1 MKTVINQQQIIWD
14 TFGHLET
21 FNPEWLE
28 QQDHWED
35 FIAAFF
41 KSNGLAYDSNM
52 SRVETCI
59 RAEDKAAF
67 ASMFEQLLP
76 RLRQSTDLSDVDT
89 VILAHWTPDLHLGTS
104 VVNYVIH
111 SLELGEQSFGLAIS
125 DRGLSAPFMA
135 LDCAHRYIQERDS
148 SALLLIADQKHL
160 LYRSALMDALA
171 PENSACI
178 VKINRSGSGWSYAG
192 YRKHTHVTERDLG
205 QSVQEMITHFGLS
218 PQTRIIAS
226 PALLTQL
233 SDAGQLPEHDEASVK
248 TDERYVG
255 IDEKYIAIDEKL
267 LCAAPFAALE
277 QYGQPEQDYL
287 LVRYDEGILTG
298 VGFSHQEEDV
308 CA

>member
-14 TFGHLET
+14 TFGNLET

-41 KSNGLAYDSNM
+41 KSNGLAYDSDM
-52 SRVETCI
+52 SRVESCI
-59 RAEDKAAF
+59 RSEDKAAF
-67 ASMFEQLLP
+67 ASMFERLLP
-76 RLRQSTDLSDVDT
+76 RLRQRTDLSDVDT

-111 SLELGEQSFGLAIS
+111 TLELGEQSFGLAIS

-135 LDCAHRYIQERDS
+135 LDCIHRYIQERDS

-160 LYRSALMDALA
+160 LYRSSLMDELA

-178 VKINRSGSGWSYAG
+178 VKISRSGSGWTYAG
-192 YRKHTHVTERDLG
+192 YRKHTHVTERDID
-205 QSVQEMITHFGLS
+205 QSVQEMITHFGLA
-218 PQTRIIAS
+218 PETRIIAS
-226 PALLTQL
+226 PTLLARL
-233 SDAGQLPEHDEASVK
+233 SCESELSSRPLPEHDDLPRASHK
-248 TDERYVG
+248 
-255 IDEKYIAIDEKL
+255 KHIAIDDKL

-277 QYGQPEQDYL
+277 QYGQPDQDYL
-287 LVRYDEGILTG
+287 LIRHDDGILTG
-298 VGFSHQEEDV
+298 VGFTHQEEDL

>member
-14 TFGHLET
+14 TFGNLET

-135 LDCAHRYIQERDS
+135 LDCVHRYVQERDS

-218 PQTRIIAS
+218 PEARIIAS
-226 PALLTQL
+226 PALLAQFSSGLEL
-233 SDAGQLPEHDEASVK
+233 SSGQVQEHGETPGSAGEQ
-248 TDERYVG
+248 
-255 IDEKYIAIDEKL
+255 YIAIDEKL

-298 VGFSHQEEDV
+298 VGFAHQEEDV